1 MPDAS
6 IGSASPGYYCSLP
19 VRCDHHL
26 KATHSLLDFKE
37 EIHLNTFMANAQNVE
52 RKWYVVDADGM
63 VLGRLASQV
72 ANILRGKN
80 KPTYTPH
87 VDTGDHVIVINA
99 AKVVLTGTK
108 LDQKVYYHHSGYAGG
123 LKETKYRKLIAEK
136 PEFAVRHAIEGM
148 LPKGPLGRK
157 MATKLRVY
165 AGPEHE
171 QAAQKPEALELI
183 K

>member
-1 MPDAS
+1 M
-6 IGSASPGYYCSLP
+6 
-19 VRCDHHL
+19 
-26 KATHSLLDFKE
+26 
-37 EIHLNTFMANAQNVE
+37 NTFMANAQNVE

-87 VDTGDHVIVINA
+87 VDTGDHVIIINA
-99 AKVVLTGTK
+99 SKVILTGKK
-108 LDQKVYYHHSGYAGG
+108 LDQKIYYHHSGYAGG
-123 LKETKYRKLIAEK
+123 LKETKYRKLMDEK
-136 PEFAVRHAIEGM
+136 PEFAVRHAIVGM

-157 MATKLRVY
+157 MASKLRVY
-165 AGPEHE
+165 AGSEHE
-171 QAAQKPEALELI
+171 QAAQKPEVLELI